1 MFDFLPPVL
10 QYPVSFVAVLTVV
23 VFVHEL
29 GHYLVARWAGVRVEV
44 FSIGFGP
51 ELFGFNDS
59 RGTRWKV
66 SALPLGGYVKMFGDR
81 EEVEAEADYSRAM
94 TAAEREVS
102 FFHKPVVKRAAI
114 VAAGPAAN
122 YVFAALV
129 FTALFAT
136 YGQQISAN
144 VVGEVAPGSA
154 AEAAGIRP
162 GDRIVELNGQAI
174 TRFEQ
179 IVTIVGLGLD
189 EPLTVVVERDG
200 QRLTLKA
207 QPQVVETTDNF
218 GNVHRVGRLGIRS
231 DGSAQT
237 VQYGPV
243 GAAGAA
249 ISETFNV
256 SANILRA
263 VGQMIAGTRSSDEL
277 GGVLRIAKM
286 SGDVATLGFPAWVTF
301 TAVLSINLGLINLF
315 PVPMLDGGHLAFYA
329 AEAARGRRLSRRAEE
344 WGLRIG
350 LAMVLTLFVFATW
363 NDLVSLKVLDF
374 FKTLIG

>member
-154 AEAAGIRP
+154 AEAAGIHP
-162 GDRIVELNGQAI
+162 GDRIVELNGQTI

-179 IVTIVGLGLD
+179 IVNIVGLGLA

-200 QRLTLKA
+200 RRLTLQA

-231 DGSAQT
+231 DGSSQV
-237 VQYGPV
+237 VQYGLV

-249 ISETFNV
+249 ISETFNA

>member
-1 MFDFLPPVL
+1 MLDFLPPVL

-29 GHYLVARWAGVRVEV
+29 GHYLVARWAGVRIEV
-44 FSIGFGP
+44 FSVGFGP
-51 ELFGFNDS
+51 ELFGFTDS
-59 RGTRWKV
+59 HGTRWKV

-81 EEVEAEADYSRAM
+81 EEGEAEADYTRAM
-94 TAAEREVS
+94 TAAERGVS
-102 FFHKPVVKRAAI
+102 FFHKPVSKRAAI

-129 FTALFAT
+129 FMALFAT
-136 YGQQISAN
+136 YGQQTSAN
-144 VVGEVAPGSA
+144 LVGEVTPGSA
-154 AEAAGIRP
+154 AEAAGIAP
-162 GDRIVELNGQAI
+162 GDRIVEINGQVI

-179 IVTIVGLGLD
+179 IVNIVGLGLG

-207 QPQVVETTDNF
+207 QPQIVETTDNF
-218 GNVHRVGRLGIRS
+218 GNVQRVGRLGIRS
-231 DGSAQT
+231 DGS
-237 VQYGPV
+237 VQVVRYGPV

-249 ISETFNV
+249 ISETFNA

-263 VGQMIAGTRSSDEL
+263 VGQMIAGTRSSEEL

-301 TAVLSINLGLINLF
+301 TAMLSINLGLINLF

>member
-154 AEAAGIRP
+154 AEAAGIHP
-162 GDRIVELNGQAI
+162 GDRIVELNGQTI

-179 IVTIVGLGLD
+179 IVNIVGLGLA

-200 QRLTLKA
+200 QRLTLQA

-231 DGSAQT
+231 DGSSQV
-237 VQYGPV
+237 VQYGLV

-249 ISETFNV
+249 ISETFNA